1 MRKAKLNDIDGIGEL
16 SFVFTGE
23 ASSSVGWFQPD
34 RAADLAQF
42 EAGTPAWFEGWL
54 EKEQANGRRQ
64 VRIIFIDEETS
75 TVRLLPGVRH

>member
-34 RAADLAQF
+34 RPADLAQF
-42 EAGTPAWFEGWL
+42 QAGTPA
-54 EKEQANGRRQ
+54 
-64 VRIIFIDEETS
+64 
-75 TVRLLPGVRH
+75 